1 MGSPLRL
8 TLTGPV
14 DAESAE
20 AIWAAVRAEFEAAE
34 AAMSRFREASDLTVA
49 NRAAGDRRWLAVDP
63 RLRRALVAADR
74 AGRLTDGRFDPR
86 VIGELERLGYR
97 GAPIDRAG
105 ADRAGAD
112 RAGALATGAERTEA
126 GRPSLAPGGRRP
138 LVEVD
143 RAGRIRLE
151 WPVDLGGIGKG
162 LALRWAGRLIAGRL
176 RAERLRAERLPAE
189 RLPAERLPAGGGALL
204 EAGGDLIVVG
214 AGPVPGEP
222 WRVDVEDPLGGEA
235 LAVIDVA
242 SGAVA
247 TSSVAVNRWVA
258 PGGGCAHHLLDPATG
273 APGGGGLLAV
283 TVAAPDA
290 AWAEVRTKQ
299 LFLAGPRT
307 VGPLARALD
316 LAAWW
321 VEPDGRLGMTPAA
334 RQRTAWLRDEATG

>member
-8 TLTGPV
+8 TLVGPV
-14 DAESAE
+14 DGASAG
-20 AIWAAVRAEFEAAE
+20 AIWAAVRTEFEAAE
-34 AAMSRFREASDLTVA
+34 AAMSRFRDASDLTVA
-49 NRAAGDRRWLAVDP
+49 NRAAGDRRWVAVDP
-63 RLRRALVAADR
+63 RLRRALVVADR

-86 VIGELERLGYR
+86 VIGDLERLGYR
-97 GAPIDRAG
+97 GAPIDGAG

-112 RAGALATGAERTEA
+112 RPGAEGA
-126 GRPSLAPGGRRP
+126 SLAPGGRRP

-143 RAGRIRLE
+143 RAGRIRLDR
-151 WPVDLGGIGKG
+151 PVDLGGIGKG

-176 RAERLRAERLPAE
+176 WAGRLRAGRLRAG
-189 RLPAERLPAGGGALL
+189 RLRAGGGALL

-235 LAVIDVA
+235 LAVIDVL

-258 PGGGCAHHLLDPATG
+258 PGGGSAHHLLDPADG

-283 TVAAPDA
+283 TVAAPDP

-299 LFLAGPRT
+299 LFLAGPRA

-334 RQRTAWLRDEATG
+334 RQRTTWLRDEATG